1 MSREM
6 KVGIFFVL
14 GMLILGG
21 LTFYA
26 GGFENWLKHR
36 YTVRAYFDKVDGLDE
51 EDAVTLAGVE
61 VGKVKGMKISDSR
74 VEVTLLIDGDA
85 VIHED
90 SVGRIESESLLG
102 GKYVGISVG
111 SPKARRLGEGDT
123 LRTEEAADITKMLQ
137 SVADVAG
144 DLRTMVRSFNTNQE
158 KLVSQIEDILGENRE
173 NIRTSFET
181 LSRIVTEN
189 EDGIRETIAALRDAG
204 PQLKEAMESVNAIAK
219 KIESGEGTIGK
230 LVQDDTL
237 YTDMKELSSSLHEAS
252 TTLTRIMGDN
262 EKDIRTIVASL
273 REATP
278 KLEQSMD
285 RIDRISQKIENGEG
299 TIGKLVQDD
308 TLYKEATRMLKESR
322 HAAEDVREQVPIITF
337 TSVIFAAFR

>member
-14 GMLILGG
+14 GMVILGG

-26 GGFENWLKHR
+26 GGFEDWLKNR
-36 YTVRAYFDKVDGLDE
+36 YTVRAFFDKVDGLDE
-51 EDAVTLAGVE
+51 EDGVTLAGVE
-61 VGKVKGMKISDSR
+61 VGKVKGMKVSDSR

-85 VIHED
+85 VLRED
-90 SVGRIESESLLG
+90 SVARIESESLLG
-102 GKYVGISVG
+102 GKYVGVSVG
-111 SPKARRLGEGDT
+111 SPETRRLKEGDT
-123 LRTEEAADITKMLQ
+123 VQTEEAADITKMLQ

-144 DLRTMVRSFNTNQE
+144 DLRTMVRSFNANQD

-173 NIRTSFET
+173 NIRTSFES

-189 EDGIRETIAALRDAG
+189 EDDIRKTIVALRDAG

-219 KIESGEGTIGK
+219 KIERGEGTIGK

-252 TTLTRIMGDN
+252 STVTRIMGDN
-262 EKDIRTIVASL
+262 EEDIRTIVASL
-273 REATP
+273 SEATP
-278 KLEQSMD
+278 KLEQTMD
-285 RIDRISQKIENGEG
+285 RIDKIAQKIENGEG

-308 TLYKEATRMLKESR
+308 TLYKEATRMFKEAG

-337 TSVIFAAFR
+337 TSVIFAAFQ